1 MPATPSLVTLPTLS
15 DVVVS
20 LGQARDTIA
29 EAARLYDRATLA
41 DKLWVGVL
49 LLAGQ
54 EHHALPTD
62 KRGQGRKSLLR
73 RRSDLTE
80 ISPDEVHPQGYLAW
94 LKAAAPWLARPTAY
108 KYMDAARAAGLLP
121 YTSEAE
127 TRAIVA
133 DLLARH
139 DALTLATL
147 VAQGKALLPS
157 TPEPPKSSP
166 PSYQQLTFDALLGYR
181 AQSEQLIS
189 CVTHMDPHQYRIAC
203 ARAYDTLK
211 RLTGQPWQPSD
222 EDVPEYISIL
232 SDATAGGL

>member
-20 LGQARDTIA
+20 LGHARDTIA

-54 EHHALPTD
+54 EHHAVPQ
-62 KRGQGRKSLLR
+62 KQNGKSKVLR
-73 RRSDLTE
+73 RRTLTE
-80 ISPDEVHPQGYLAW
+80 ISPDQVHPQGYLAW
-94 LKAAAPWLARPTAY
+94 LKAAAPWLAQPTAY

-121 YTSEAE
+121 DTSEAE
-127 TRAIVA
+127 TRSIVA

-139 DALTLATL
+139 DALTLGTL
-147 VAQGKALLPS
+147 VAQGKALRPS
-157 TPEPPKSSP
+157 KPDTRNTST